1 MNDDLAEMAISSFEA
16 KESADNEQNANA
28 AQGSESAQDAS
39 DEQKDNNTADNAE
52 NASESE
58 LEGNNG
64 NSDDADNDEEE
75 KETED
80 TKEEGADDNEKEEKV
95 DKSDED
101 VNKKEEM
108 TDEEFEKLAKER
120 GYSKK
125 SEQDAEKQRQRQD
138 RDALANATKRP
149 KEVDRETWDNMSSIN
164 KVIYNQLPYITAIG
178 KDGNVV
184 KVKTPQQLPDDFEFA
199 NKKAELSFQ
208 SDMQEQT
215 VRAEKANEQIVRQMH
230 DMKAEQ
236 EKTANARAIIAEV
249 ESLQKSGDL
258 PTPKA
263 KYGTKEF
270 DNDDA
275 VVLTNKVLNYY
286 QQRRANGDRMSIKDA
301 LILYKSMN
309 PDEFK
314 SKKEAKG
321 DVERKEVAK
330 KISGVNKSSDTSITK
345 SSNKTKY
352 YRPGMDVQDIV
363 DRALEDMD

>member
-39 DEQKDNNTADNAE
+39 NEQKDNNTADNAE

-64 NSDDADNDEEE
+64 NYDDDSDDK
-75 KETED
+75 KEPEDED
-80 TKEEGADDNEKEEKV
+80 TKETEGDSG
-95 DKSDED
+95 KSDD
-101 VNKKEEM
+101 DDNKKEDKREM

-149 KEVDRETWDNMSSIN
+149 KEVDRETWDNMSSIK

-184 KVKTPQQLPDDFEFA
+184 KVKTPQQLPDEFEFA

-215 VRAEKANEQIVRQMH
+215 VRAEKANEQIMRQMN

-236 EKTANARAIIAEV
+236 EKTATARAIIAEV

-345 SSNKTKY
+345 SSNRAKY

>member
-16 KESADNEQNANA
+16 KESADNEQNANTV
-28 AQGSESAQDAS
+28 QGSESAQDAS
-39 DEQKDNNTADNAE
+39 EEQKDNNTADNAE

-64 NSDDADNDEEE
+64 NSNDDSDDK
-75 KETED
+75 KESEDED
-80 TKEEGADDNEKEEKV
+80 TKETEEDAGKSEDDDNKKEEKH
-95 DKSDED
+95 
-101 VNKKEEM
+101 EM

-215 VRAEKANEQIVRQMH
+215 VRAEKANEQIMRQMH

-236 EKTANARAIIAEV
+236 EKTATARAIIAEV

-275 VVLTNKVLNYY
+275 VILTNKVLNYY

-345 SSNKTKY
+345 SSNKIKY